1 MHTGS
6 LEFLAEG
13 LEENDLYILTEF
25 FKMLG
30 NPTRIH
36 ILLLLME
43 QDSCVSNLAEQL
55 GMTQSAVSH
64 QLSLLKTNKLVRRH
78 RDGKMIF
85 YTLTDDHVRM
95 VIKKGMEHILKRQ
108 RYGGIQFQRPFQT
121 FSILIIFLR
130 SSGEKVL
137 NIPINS
143 SYIGSLSVFSMDS
156 ESFPAARI
164 ESTDMLHNFE

>member
-13 LEENDLYILTEF
+13 LEGNDLYILTEF

-43 QDSCVSNLAEQL
+43 QDSCVSNLAERL

-95 VIKKGMEHILKRQ
+95 VIKKGMEHILER
-108 RYGGIQFQRPFQT
+108 
-121 FSILIIFLR
+121 
-130 SSGEKVL
+130 
-137 NIPINS
+137 
-143 SYIGSLSVFSMDS
+143 
-156 ESFPAARI
+156 
-164 ESTDMLHNFE
+164 